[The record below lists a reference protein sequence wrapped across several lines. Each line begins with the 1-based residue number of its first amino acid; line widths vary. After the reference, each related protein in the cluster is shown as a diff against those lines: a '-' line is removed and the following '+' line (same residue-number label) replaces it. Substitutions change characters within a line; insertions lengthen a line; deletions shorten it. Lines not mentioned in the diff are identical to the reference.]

1 MFDIYFPI
9 DSHTGSNTGYTIKN
23 NSFGKFERDYEINN
37 GIRNFLMHELEIFQ
51 ILFD

>member
-9 DSHTGSNTGYTIKN
+9 DSNINSNTGYTLKD

-37 GIRNFLMHELEIFQ
+37 GQSNFLMQELEIFQ